1 MDTSSR
7 DNDAEARAFIDRLTV
22 RGRHRL
28 VACGDCRV
36 AWHTFGDGPPLVLLH
51 GGHGS
56 WLHWARNVE
65 PLAERFTVWAPDLP
79 GYGESDAP
87 PAETLE
93 ALVDATAATLD
104 VVVGAGQTVVM
115 AGFSFGGLVAA
126 HVAGRRGNVAR
137 LALLGPAGH
146 GTKRRPRSTL
156 RNWRGA
162 ADAGDTAALADALRH
177 NIAAHLLY
185 DPAALDALA
194 LRIHTDAC
202 LRTRFHSRRI
212 GLAGGLWDALDRQ
225 QAQSLVVWGEHDV
238 TTTPVDAVRL
248 LAERRPAC
256 RTHIV
261 PSAGHWV
268 QYERAEVVNRLLLGW
283 LDGEGSLPGT

>member
-1 MDTSSR
+1 MNTLLC
-7 DNDAEARAFIDRLTV
+7 DNDAEARAEIQRLTA
-22 RGRHRL
+22 RGRHH
-28 VACGDCRV
+28 RV
-36 AWHTFGDGPPLVLLH
+36 AFGACRIAWHAFGDGPPLVLLH

-65 PLAERFTVWAPDLP
+65 PLAERFTVWLPDLP

-87 PAETLE
+87 PADTLE
-93 ALVDATAATLD
+93 ALVDATGATLD
-104 VVVGAGQTVVM
+104 AVVGAGRPVDM

-126 HVAGRRGNVAR
+126 HIAGRRGNVAR

-146 GTKRRPRSTL
+146 GTKRRPRTTL
-156 RNWRGA
+156 RNWRRA

-177 NIAAHLLY
+177 NIAAHLLHA
-185 DPAALDALA
+185 PAVLDALA

-202 LRTRFHSRRI
+202 LRTRFHSKRV

-225 QAQSLVVWGEHDV
+225 HAHLLVAWGEHDV
-238 TTTPVDAVRL
+238 TTMPADAVRL

-256 RTHIV
+256 STHIV
-261 PSAGHWV
+261 PHAGHWV
-268 QYERAEVVNRLLLGW
+268 QYERADVVNRLLLGW
-283 LDGEGSLPGT
+283 LDAGGLPSA